1 MLKVFTAIAS
11 AALIAAAVVLVPG
24 MNQEVAAS
32 TPDPVQQSVT
42 AIKGDRLAVKA
53 LATPVTKPVA
63 AKPAAKQLPAT
74 CAQQHWPYLDQSC
87 LRNAALRQVRLVSA
101 DRLH

>member
-42 AIKGDRLAVKA
+42 ATKADRLAAK
-53 LATPVTKPVA
+53 PVSVKPVA
-63 AKPAAKQLPAT
+63 NKQVPAN
-74 CAQQHWPYLDQSC
+74 CRQQHWPYLDQSC
-87 LRNAALRQVRLVSA
+87 LSNAAPRQVRLVSA